1 MANKNNARGRLAN
14 PCKPKELPKQRL
26 QVVLVNFRFKLKAM
40 LGFFIFNTNFT
51 LFFQK
56 KLLSKWNK
64 SKSRDP

>member
-26 QVVLVNFRFKLKAM
+26 QVVLVNLRFKLKAM

-51 LFFQK
+51 LIILYFFQK
-56 KLLSKWNK
+56 KLLLK
-64 SKSRDP
+64 